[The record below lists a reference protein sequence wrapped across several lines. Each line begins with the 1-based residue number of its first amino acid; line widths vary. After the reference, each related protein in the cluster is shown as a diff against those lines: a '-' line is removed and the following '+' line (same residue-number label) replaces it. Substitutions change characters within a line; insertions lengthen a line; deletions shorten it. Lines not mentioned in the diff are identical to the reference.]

1 MAARRPSGR
10 AMVAA
15 TAALVALGGL
25 GVGGW
30 IAATDDDAPGQR
42 PAPVAGAPSSDG
54 RKPET
59 EPAPSAPKAK
69 ARPADPKEGDGGGAA
84 PAAAPTET
92 APGGTEQTRFPPAR
106 RERRARNTPKQFA
119 VPPARE
125 FSGRGNANLGTV
137 DIRTSS
143 VVKWSSRGSLTLKFG
158 REDFP
163 IVAPSTSGQLIVP
176 PYSFEQVRVIAK
188 GSWKISIT
196 PQS

>member
-30 IAATDDDAPGQR
+30 IAATDDDAPRQR
-42 PAPVAGAPSSDG
+42 
-54 RKPET
+54 
-59 EPAPSAPKAK
+59 
-69 ARPADPKEGDGGGAA
+69 PKEGDGGGPA
-84 PAAAPTET
+84 PAAPTET
-92 APGGTEQTRFPPAR
+92 TPGGTEQTRFPPAR